1 MTSYRLFLLAGCVGL
16 SLCAGCAT
24 TPARQEQRVQVEQVC
39 VTNIDK
45 PQAMQIAE
53 DVLTAMHF
61 AIEKADLDSGL
72 IRTRPLSGAQFFEFW
87 RSDNVGPFY
96 AALANLHSI
105 RRIAEVRI
113 QQQGDKVFIRCDT
126 QIQKLS
132 LPESPS
138 ADRPIP
144 GAPVRRLTP
153 TPEQEKGIT
162 WIDLGKDTLLS
173 TEILNRIQKH
183 ILARRSFLVSRTS
196 DESQATGDE
205 K

>member
-1 MTSYRLFLLAGCVGL
+1 
-16 SLCAGCAT
+16 
-24 TPARQEQRVQVEQVC
+24 
-39 VTNIDK
+39 
-45 PQAMQIAE
+45 MQIAE

-113 QQQGDKVFIRCDT
+113 RQQGDKVFIRCDV
-126 QIQKLS
+126 QIQRLS
-132 LPESPS
+132 VPEHEAAGS
-138 ADRPIP
+138 P

-196 DESQATGDE
+196 DESQATSDE

>member
-1 MTSYRLFLLAGCVGL
+1 L
-16 SLCAGCAT
+16 
-24 TPARQEQRVQVEQVC
+24 ERVAVMKV
-39 VTNIDK
+39 
-45 PQAMQIAE
+45 AE
-53 DVLTAMHF
+53 DVLSEMHF
-61 AIEKADLDSGL
+61 TIEKADVESGL
-72 IRTRPLSGAQFFEFW
+72 IRTRSLSGAQFFEFW
-87 RSDNVGPFY
+87 RSDNVGPYY

-113 QQQGDKVFIRCDT
+113 QQQGDKVFIRCDV
-126 QIQKLS
+126 QIQRLS
-132 LPESPS
+132 VPEHKAAGS
-138 ADRPIP
+138 P
-144 GAPVRRLTP
+144 GAPVRRLAP

-162 WIDLGKDTLLS
+162 WIDLGKDTMLS

>member
-1 MTSYRLFLLAGCVGL
+1 MAGCVGL

-39 VTNIDK
+39 VTNIDT

-113 QQQGDKVFIRCDT
+113 RQQGDKVFIRCDV
-126 QIQKLS
+126 QIQRLS
-132 LPESPS
+132 VPEHEAAGS
-138 ADRPIP
+138 P

-196 DESQATGDE
+196 DESQATSDE

>member
-16 SLCAGCAT
+16 SLCAGCGR
-24 TPARQEQRVQVEQVC
+24 PLDGKLEIPDVC
-39 VTNIDK
+39 AANIDT

-113 QQQGDKVFIRCDT
+113 QQRGDKVFIRCDV
-126 QIQKLS
+126 QIQRLS
-132 LPESPS
+132 VPEHEAAGS
-138 ADRPIP
+138 P

-162 WIDLGKDTLLS
+162 WIDLGKDTMLS

-183 ILARRSFLVSRTS
+183 IPARRSFLVSRTS
-196 DESQATGDE
+196 DESQATSDE